1 MALSFSCNQKV
12 YLYDGSFEGLLSIV
26 FDCYVQKQIPSHI
39 IEEKQYIPNLL
50 DTVETYHTDYTKAE
64 RIFHGILKSISYQT
78 LYENYYAFLAN
89 VPEKEMSILLY
100 LLNGFSIGPKINTML
115 SLDFV
120 FQVHSLRKKMLSE
133 AHKLKGLLRFKEVGD
148 NLFYACI
155 HPTHNVIEN
164 VGQHFV
170 RRLPHQN
177 FIIHDAT
184 DRGLLFLYDTHQY
197 QIQSDKDFIVP
208 SISEREKEYQQLWK
222 TFFQTI
228 AIEERKNQLLQMQFM
243 PKKYWKDLV
252 ELS

>member
-1 MALSFSCNQKV
+1 M
-12 YLYDGSFEGLLSIV
+12 
-26 FDCYVQKQIPSHI
+26 
-39 IEEKQYIPNLL
+39 
-50 DTVETYHTDYTKAE
+50 
-64 RIFHGILKSISYQT
+64 
-78 LYENYYAFLAN
+78 YENYYAFLAN

-100 LLNGFSIGPKINTML
+100 LLNGFSIGPKISTML

-228 AIEERKNQLLQMQFM
+228 AIEERKNPRLQMQFM

>member
-1 MALSFSCNQKV
+1 MSLTFSCNQKI
-12 YLYDGSFEGLLSIV
+12 YLYDSSFEGLLTIV
-26 FDCYVQKQIPSHI
+26 FNCYMQKQIPSRI

-50 DTVETYHTDYTKAE
+50 DNIELISTDYEKAE

-89 VPEKEMSILLY
+89 NPEKEMAILLY
-100 LLNGFSIGPKINTML
+100 LLNGFCIGPKINTML

-120 FQVHSLRKKMLSE
+120 FQVHALRKKMLSE
-133 AHKLKGLLRFKEVGD
+133 AHKLKGLLRFQEVGE

-164 VGQHFV
+164 IGQHFIK
-170 RRLPHQN
+170 RLPCQN

-184 DRGLLFLYDTHQY
+184 SRGLLFLYDTKQY
-197 QIQSDKDFIVP
+197 QIRSDENFVVP
-208 SISEREKEYQQLWK
+208 SISEKEKQYKQLWK
-222 TFFQTI
+222 TFFNTI
-228 AIEERKNQLLQMQFM
+228 AISERKNPHLQMQFM